1 MPSLCVWRKITSISK
16 LYMEMRKTVL
26 YGVVALCLVVLSSCL
41 GDPATQLTM
50 ANQTGVVA
58 TNVGTAGKVIFVKGG
73 DVISSEQFQQAN
85 VEDGECILFDYSI
98 DYGLAEN
105 ADGGANT
112 GYMTATIYENTI
124 SEVSRWPLFDTLTD
138 TATVDKDE
146 LLLSTLQAR
155 SSYIRGNLF
164 LFTEITNHTTGQRDS
179 FSLSYNPAQALGE
192 DRVYSLYLRTIKVE
206 DESGEA
212 VNSQTM
218 IVPCAFDIQDFVENV
233 AGKNDN
239 GEVKFRVNYAS
250 AFGKDSLSI
259 AWKSSDVFTINP
271 SGK

>member
-1 MPSLCVWRKITSISK
+1 MRFLCVWRKKTSISK

-26 YGVVALCLVVLSSCL
+26 YSVMALCLVVLSSCL

-58 TNVGTAGKVIFVKGG
+58 TNMGSAGKVIFVKGG
-73 DVISSEQFQQAN
+73 DVISSEEFQNAN

-124 SEVSRWPLFDTLTD
+124 SNVPQWRLFDTLAD
-138 TATVDKDE
+138 TLAVDKNE
-146 LLLSTLQAR
+146 LLLSSLQDR
-155 SSYIRGNLF
+155 SAYIRGNLF
-164 LFTEITNHTTGQRDS
+164 LFTEIGNHTAGQRDS
-179 FSLSYNPAQALGE
+179 FALSYDPEQTLDSE
-192 DRVYSLYLRTIKVE
+192 QVYSLYLRTIRT
-206 DESGEA
+206 ESDSA
-212 VNSQTM
+212 KAQTM
-218 IVPCAFDIQDFVENV
+218 IIPCAFNIQDFVDKA
-233 AGKNDN
+233 AGKSSN

-250 AFGKDSLSI
+250 SFGKDSLSI
-259 AWKSSDVFTINP
+259 NWKSSNVFTINP
-271 SGK
+271 TGK